1 MRLLRRIGGDRRGAS
16 AIEYA
21 LVASLIAIA
30 GIAAFRGLGTQI
42 ATSFE
47 ETAEAI
53 RR

>member
-30 GIAAFRGLGTQI
+30 GIAAFRSLGSEI
-42 ATSFE
+42 STSFN
-47 ETAEAI
+47 ETKEAI
-53 RR
+53 AR